1 MNKKRAGLAAVPL
14 ALAALVAPGLI
25 DPATAAEPGIA
36 ITDVTATPYV
46 ESGSYAPSW
55 GTEETVLF
63 TDPTPATEG
72 DVYQIRDLD
81 GDEYLSDDTP
91 AERLEGTRGSILFDT
106 REDRSTWHLRVDQL
120 RFDGDQYTVVEEG
133 APFTYERPPLLG
145 GPDVG
150 LVTQDPTARPSSIDP
165 PGTRVELV
173 AGRSVF
179 ITYRGEWETGT
190 SFITNVGLVRGSAGQ
205 SLYGG
210 EPLPETTRGSVLLRA
225 EGDRV
230 SRFDLPASAAG
241 SYLTVLQVGTKPG
254 RRAFGFGFYNVSAG
268 FRVVAPQPTSWVRS
282 YGERSG
288 PARAGRA
295 VSISAPELSAAG
307 RKARLRFTYRWTI
320 GGKPVA
326 GATKRTFAVP
336 RGAKGKVVAVTVSSS
351 KSGYETLRRTIS
363 FGRAR

>member
-1 MNKKRAGLAAVPL
+1 MNKKVAGLAVVPL
-14 ALAALVAPGLI
+14 ILAALVTPGLA
-25 DPATAAEPGIA
+25 DRATAAEPGIV
-36 ITDVTATPYV
+36 ISEVTATPYV
-46 ESGSYAPSW
+46 ERGSYAPSW
-55 GTEETVLF
+55 GTGETVLF
-63 TDPTPATEG
+63 TDPTPAPEG
-72 DVYQIRDLD
+72 DVYRIRDLD
-81 GDEYLSDDTP
+81 SDGYLFGATT
-91 AERLEGTRGSILFDT
+91 AAGLEGSAGSLAFFADD
-106 REDRSTWHLRVDQL
+106 DRSTWHLRVDQL
-120 RFDGDQYTVVEEG
+120 RIDGDQYTVTEEG

-145 GPDVG
+145 GPELG

-165 PGTRVELV
+165 PGTKVELV

-179 ITYRGEWETGT
+179 ITYRGEWESGT
-190 SFITNVGLVRGSAGQ
+190 SFITNVGLVRGSGGQ

-210 EPLPETTRGSVLLRA
+210 EPLPETTRGSVLLRS
-225 EGDRV
+225 EGNRV

-268 FRVVAPQPTSWVRS
+268 FRVVAPQPASWVRS
-282 YGERSG
+282 YGKRSG

-295 VSISAPELSAAG
+295 VSISAPELSTAG

>member
-1 MNKKRAGLAAVPL
+1 MNKNRAGLAAVPL
-14 ALAALVAPGLI
+14 ALAALLAPGLVHS
-25 DPATAAEPGIA
+25 AAAAEPGIV

-63 TDPTPATEG
+63 TDPTPAPEG
-72 DVYQIRDLD
+72 DVYRVRDLD
-81 GDEYLSDDTP
+81 GDGYLFGATTADTVDGNDGAAAFLADD
-91 AERLEGTRGSILFDT
+91 
-106 REDRSTWHLRVDQL
+106 DRSTWHLRVDQL

-133 APFTYERPPLLG
+133 APFTYERPPLLE
-145 GPDVG
+145 GPDLG

-165 PGTRVELV
+165 PGTKIELV

-179 ITYRGEWETGT
+179 ITYRGEWEAGT
-190 SFITNVGLVRGSAGQ
+190 SFITNVGLVRGSGGQ

-210 EPLPETTRGSVLLRA
+210 EPLPETTRGSVLLRS
-225 EGDRV
+225 EGNRV

-320 GGKPVA
+320 GGKSVA

-336 RGAKGKVVAVTVSSS
+336 RGAKGKAVAVTVFSS

-363 FGRAR
+363 FGKAR